1 MPLLKK
7 KAKKKAEIPT
17 TSTADIGFLLM
28 IFFITT
34 STMDTDKG
42 LSLSLPP
49 KGEQLEVQKKNI
61 ANLLINADGQIMLN
75 EEPIQLSAI
84 GERARQMLRDNP
96 ILIFSVK
103 TDVRT
108 KYDVYI
114 DVVDQLKRANAQRI
128 SIAEPEG

>member
-7 KAKKKAEIPT
+7 RPKKKAEIPT

-42 LSLSLPP
+42 MSLSLPP

-61 ANLLINADGQIMLN
+61 ANLLINADGQIMMN

-84 GERARQMLRDNP
+84 SERARQMLRDNP
-96 ILIFSVK
+96 IIIFSVK

>member
-1 MPLLKK
+1 MALKK
-7 KAKKKAEIPT
+7 RKKRPADIPT
-17 TSTADIGFLLM
+17 ASTADIGFLLM

-61 ANLLINADGQIMLN
+61 TNLLVNADGQVMLN
-75 EEPIQLSAI
+75 EEPIALSAI
-84 GERARQMLRDNP
+84 SERARQMLRDNP
-96 ILIFSVK
+96 IMIFSVK
-103 TDVRT
+103 TDLRT

-114 DVVDQLKRANAQRI
+114 DVLDQLKRANAQRI

>member
-1 MPLLKK
+1 MALKK
-7 KAKKKAEIPT
+7 KKKPRADIPT
-17 TSTADIGFLLM
+17 ASTADIGFLLM
-28 IFFITT
+28 IFFLCT

-49 KGEQLEVQKKNI
+49 KGDEIQVHKKNI
-61 ANLLINADGQIMLN
+61 ANLLVNADGQIMLN

-84 GERARQMLRDNP
+84 SDRARIMLQQNP

-103 TDVRT
+103 TDAHT

-114 DVVDQLKRANAQRI
+114 DVLDQLKRANAQRI
-128 SIAEPEG
+128 SIAEPES

>member
-1 MPLLKK
+1 MALNKK
-7 KAKKKAEIPT
+7 KRKKAEIPT

-49 KGEQLEVQKKNI
+49 KGEQIEVQKRNI

-75 EEPIQLSAI
+75 EEPIALAAI
-84 GERARQMLRDNP
+84 SERARQMLRDNS

-103 TDVRT
+103 TDLRT
-108 KYDVYI
+108 KYDIYI
-114 DVVDQLKRANAQRI
+114 DVLDQLKRANAQRI